1 LVATTHRPNWS
12 SRLLKLFCEVIL
24 FLEIKM
30 RSFHYLRCAP
40 IQFVLQIKWRKKKFK
55 WKEFVMFVNYCNFG
69 TYQHEQQKKE
79 LQIGFNTLFRMENDN
94 STIIIVWEEIVE
106 GWIDTQ
112 RSNSGKKTTKLI
124 QWSREMRRN
133 LYWIQLLL
141 DWTGIC
147 FVRCTERM
155 NCLKL
160 IFYVRSWIPAM
171 KEGMHLKRD
180 QELLDG
186 IG

>member
-147 FVRCTERM
+147 FVR
-155 NCLKL
+155 
-160 IFYVRSWIPAM
+160 
-171 KEGMHLKRD
+171 
-180 QELLDG
+180 
-186 IG
+186 